1 MKELIERALRV
12 AKENGATYADVRV
25 VSTVDQQIKV
35 KKGELVGLTD
45 EESKGFGV
53 RVIADGAWGF
63 SSSYQL
69 TPDQVERVAKEAV
82 AIAKASAK
90 VAHDPVRLAKVDIH
104 VDDVQS
110 GIVDDSRNVPFKKRI
125 AHALEA
131 DASMDMQGIVSH
143 SVNLYNRFQEKFFA
157 SSEGAFI
164 RQEDVK
170 SGCGMMSFA
179 SDGKTY
185 ARRSYPAGQF
195 GDYSREGWSF
205 IERQKLVENG
215 PRTSKEA
222 LEILKAKPCPKGR
235 KDIIINGSHMAL
247 QVHESLGHPVE
258 LDRVLGTE
266 AAYAGKSFMTP
277 DLLNNLQYGSKI
289 VNITADATI
298 PHAFGGLAYDDE
310 GVKARRV
317 YLVKDGLF
325 VGYLNSREDSAMLG
339 LEPMGAMRASGWDR
353 MPIVRMVSVN
363 LEPGDQTFD
372 QLVAGIED
380 GIYFADTLS
389 WSIDDRRWNFQ
400 FSTEVGW
407 EIKNGKLGD
416 MVRQPSYQGITPE
429 FWNSCDGIGNKD
441 TWRVWGVPNCGK
453 GEPMQIMHVSHGAP
467 PTRFR
472 NVEVGVGA

>member
-1 MKELIERALRV
+1 MKQLIERALRV
-12 AKENGATYADVRV
+12 AKENGATYADVRT
-25 VSTVDQQIKV
+25 VSTIDQQIKV

-53 RVIADGAWGF
+53 RVVADGAWGF

-69 TPDQVERVAKEAV
+69 TADQVERVAKEAV

-90 VAHDPVRLAKVDIH
+90 VAHDPVRLAKIDIH
-104 VDDVQS
+104 VDDVPS
-110 GIVDDSRNVPFKKRI
+110 GIADDSRNVPFKKRI

-131 DASMDMQGIVSH
+131 DASMEMQGIVSH
-143 SVNLYNRFQEKFFA
+143 SVNFYNRFQEKFFA

-170 SGCGMMSFA
+170 TGCGMMSFA

-195 GDYSREGWSF
+195 GDYSRDGWSF

-215 PRTSKEA
+215 PRTSREA

-277 DLLNNLQYGSKI
+277 DL
-289 VNITADATI
+289 
-298 PHAFGGLAYDDE
+298 
-310 GVKARRV
+310 
-317 YLVKDGLF
+317 
-325 VGYLNSREDSAMLG
+325 
-339 LEPMGAMRASGWDR
+339 
-353 MPIVRMVSVN
+353 
-363 LEPGDQTFD
+363 
-372 QLVAGIED
+372 
-380 GIYFADTLS
+380 
-389 WSIDDRRWNFQ
+389 
-400 FSTEVGW
+400 
-407 EIKNGKLGD
+407 
-416 MVRQPSYQGITPE
+416 
-429 FWNSCDGIGNKD
+429 
-441 TWRVWGVPNCGK
+441 
-453 GEPMQIMHVSHGAP
+453 
-467 PTRFR
+467 
-472 NVEVGVGA
+472 